1 MGLKPQSIVKMN
13 SKHLITTFF
22 YFATTNFLA
31 KDLLMVLHRVE
42 SMIQSFCQ
50 SLDDVCEVLTKKG

>member
-31 KDLLMVLHRVE
+31 KDLLMVL
-42 SMIQSFCQ
+42 
-50 SLDDVCEVLTKKG
+50 